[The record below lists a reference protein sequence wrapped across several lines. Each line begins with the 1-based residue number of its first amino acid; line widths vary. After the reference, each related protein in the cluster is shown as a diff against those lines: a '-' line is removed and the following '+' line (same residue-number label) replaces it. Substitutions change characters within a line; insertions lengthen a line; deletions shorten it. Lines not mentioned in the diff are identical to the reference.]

1 VKKTIITINHGLFDW
16 KINQKPITLTFSQFD
31 PLVILKKLIWT
42 HPTRLMVFFTNRE
55 MVFLTN
61 EIGQKIGQPKNFNLK
76 NNSICIYKNIKNK

>member
-1 VKKTIITINHGLFDW
+1 
-16 KINQKPITLTFSQFD
+16 
-31 PLVILKKLIWT
+31 
-42 HPTRLMVFFTNRE
+42 MVFFTNRE